1 MVLEP
6 KVLQL
11 DLSSKDPKR
20 KSLSR
25 NEFGLNI
32 YESEECHIVGSLPS
46 VPIVLNLACKILAQ
60 VSNILHVL

>member
-1 MVLEP
+1 MTLEL

-25 NEFGLNI
+25 NEFCLNI
-32 YESEECHIVGSLPS
+32 YESEECHIVGSLLS
-46 VPIVLNLACKILAQ
+46 DPIILNLTCKMLAQ